1 MVEAKFQP
9 LIDEVTSLTT
19 VVDSA
24 LALIDGMIAA
34 VEAAK
39 DDPAEIAEVLAAF
52 QAQRARLAAA
62 VPANTPSEP
71 PA

>member
-9 LIDEVTSLTT
+9 LIDEVTSLTS

-34 VEAAK
+34 VTAAK
-39 DDPAEIAEVLAAF
+39 DDPAEIAEVVASF
-52 QAQRARLAAA
+52 TAQRQRLADA
-62 VPANTPSEP
+62 VAANTPAEG
-71 PA
+71 